1 MQQSFCEARER
12 NGNGLKVILTQNCF
26 GGLVHRMHMPLS
38 AVAVQQSHG
47 EGWHRDG
54 AKWLEMAVP
63 PGNFSAAHW
72 GKPHA
77 SLLLTARLS
86 TVSDEL
92 CLCVRC

>member
-1 MQQSFCEARER
+1 MYVQQWFCEAEER

-26 GGLVHRMHMPLS
+26 GGIWMHMPLS
-38 AVAVQQSHG
+38 AVG

-63 PGNFSAAHW
+63 AGNFSASHW
-72 GKPHA
+72 GKSHA

-86 TVSDEL
+86 TEMSVV
-92 CLCVRC
+92 CV